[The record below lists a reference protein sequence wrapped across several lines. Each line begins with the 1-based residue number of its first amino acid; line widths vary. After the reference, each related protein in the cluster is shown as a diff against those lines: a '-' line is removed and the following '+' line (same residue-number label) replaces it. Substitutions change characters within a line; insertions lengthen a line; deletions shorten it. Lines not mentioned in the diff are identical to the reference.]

1 LILALQFYQPMP
13 CMIWAAIIVELA
25 LSIKFGANWPDFAVL
40 MGLQF
45 INGTLSL
52 CVPFPLALALLD
64 VWLLLRAWAAR
75 AAQLRC
81 SAATAAAHRE

>member
-1 LILALQFYQPMP
+1 MP
-13 CMIWAAIIVELA
+13 CMIWLAIVVELA
-25 LSIKFGANWPDFAVL
+25 LSIYYHGANWPDFGVL